1 MTRVVASLFVVLLW
15 PKDYFLTMLLLLY
28 VNCVKKKSEVVKGL
42 SGILASSLYFEPK
55 KKKMQ
60 TDVKN
65 KKYQLT
71 VLDPQSFP
79 FPHLFHHPP
88 IN

>member
-55 KKKMQ
+55 KKKKSKQMLR
-60 TDVKN
+60 TKN
-65 KKYQLT
+65 I
-71 VLDPQSFP
+71 S
-79 FPHLFHHPP
+79 
-88 IN
+88 

>member
-55 KKKMQ
+55 KKKKCKQMLR
-60 TDVKN
+60 TKN
-65 KKYQLT
+65 I
-71 VLDPQSFP
+71 S
-79 FPHLFHHPP
+79 
-88 IN
+88 